1 LMSAV
6 PFLQQ
11 AQRIHLVV
19 RQDSNQEGSGASA
32 VETYLKQHRVDAPL
46 KRHTALSS
54 DSVGE
59 ALLSLAADTSAD
71 LLVMGCYSHSRAREL
86 VFGGASRTLL
96 KSMTLPVLMAH

>member
-1 LMSAV
+1 MAAAI

-19 RQDSNQEGSGASA
+19 QADSNQEGSGTSA
-32 VETYLKQHRVDAPL
+32 VEAFLKQHDINAPV
-46 KRHTALSS
+46 KRHTSVA
-54 DSVGE
+54 DTSVGE

-86 VFGGASRTLL
+86 VFGGATRT
-96 KSMTLPVLMAH
+96 